1 MHPIE
6 FKEKWK
12 LTHDQLALVLG
23 YPSSYTIR
31 RWFRNGKNRR
41 QPQNVV
47 CVACGLLNDLW
58 EREGKTI
65 NCYLV
70 QR

>member
-6 FKEKWK
+6 FKKKWK
-12 LTHDQLALVLG
+12 LTYDQLALVLG
-23 YPSSYTIR
+23 YPSNYTIR

-47 CVACGLLNDLW
+47 CVACRLLNDRW
-58 EREGKTI
+58 EKEGKVISSYFGQT
-65 NCYLV
+65 
-70 QR
+70 